1 MKLGNIKIFI
11 LWFFLVI
18 SSITLVY
25 SDDKIETVPLINLE
39 NLSAT
44 FEEDKDELEKIDDKN
59 IDFNKSEN
67 ISEEPKT
74 KKPTEKPK

>member
-39 NLSAT
+39 DLSAT
-44 FEEDKDELEKIDDKN
+44 FEEYKDELEKIDTN
-59 IDFNKSEN
+59 NLLL
-67 ISEEPKT
+67 
-74 KKPTEKPK
+74 KKTEKISTTPKSLKKEKI